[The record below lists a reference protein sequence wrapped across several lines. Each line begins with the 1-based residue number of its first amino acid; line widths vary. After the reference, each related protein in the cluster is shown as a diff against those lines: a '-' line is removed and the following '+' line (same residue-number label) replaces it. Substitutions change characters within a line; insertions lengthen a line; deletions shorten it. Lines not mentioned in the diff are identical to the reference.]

1 MDPWEDSLI
10 VYVYSAPD
18 QYYQMEGKK
27 SETAALLWKVWQGTR
42 FIYSEIWDYGR
53 QTDTLTDLH
62 QEKKKE
68 RFCWHFN

>member
-18 QYYQMEGKK
+18 QYYQMEGEK

-53 QTDTLTDLH
+53 QTH
-62 QEKKKE
+62 
-68 RFCWHFN
+68 

>member
-1 MDPWEDSLI
+1 MDPWEDSLN

-42 FIYSEIWDYGR
+42 FIYSEIWDR
-53 QTDTLTDLH
+53 HTNRPSPR
-62 QEKKKE
+62 KKKKGKILLAL
-68 RFCWHFN
+68 